1 MHLLIDG
8 QALQTASSRYR
19 GIGRFGRNL
28 LRALVIAR
36 PSCASKM
43 VQNSAVA
50 PLAADDRN
58 GLPVLSFHPP
68 LPLHRD
74 NHEVNERFYADWLTA
89 RARMACCFS
98 VLSRVGR
105 PSCRRFVGRGR
116 ACSASSMTSFPC
128 CMPNTT
134 SASLTRRTGTL
145 FAFANFCK
153 AMPCWPT
160 PRRRRGTFDAWAAA
174 RRHSSSTLAARSI
187 LCSLR
192 CRRTT
197 SLPVAGRSASV
208 SVCTAISFSTSALWI
223 LINLHGVLHAF
234 AALSPDHR
242 AALDLAVVCR
252 MKPAERAFVETAA
265 LEAGVASS
273 LRLICS
279 ADDEELRALYQMCRL
294 FFFPS
299 LYEGLGLPVLE
310 ALHCGAPVVTSNC
323 SSLPEYAGPHSW
335 LTDPASPQEMA
346 KVLQQALA
354 EPRDARRAEREAFA
368 RSFSWP
374 RSAERACAIMERITT
389 RQRRSVRRRRR
400 LAWVMP
406 LTKDA
411 RGMVEYAAEL
421 LPRLAKRFDIELI
434 AGSGS
439 LEIPESL
446 SSRHHLLTAQEVPAR
461 HAASPYDMFLYHMS
475 LPKHEKMLDLLEQ
488 FPGLVVLHNF
498 SPTDIRCLAE
508 CKMLS
513 CLGVLVHTPEA
524 WQQIRH
530 TLDVPAIHL
539 AKSMSP
545 STTEL
550 DERVRFAAAYTAWV
564 DLAIARF
571 EQSDGLWRG
580 FALQSLQSCSEPP
593 RNIINSWA
601 MLRARAQQLAGEHS
615 AGLAASAPPSAA

>member
-1 MHLLIDG
+1 MVDGAGADGVLLLSPFEGWEAVVPSFCGPRPRLFGVVHDLIPLLHAEHYLSELNTANWY
-8 QALQTASSRYR
+8 ALRFRQLLQSDALLANSEATARDVRRLGGSEAPLVVNIGGAVDPLFAPLPAHDLASRSR
-19 GIGRFGRNL
+19 QVRERFG
-28 LRALVIAR
+28 
-36 PSCASKM
+36 
-43 VQNSAVA
+43 
-50 PLAADDRN
+50 
-58 GLPVLSFHPP
+58 
-68 LPLHRD
+68 LHRD
-74 NHEVNERFYADWLTA
+74 FLLY
-89 RARMACCFS
+89 
-98 VLSRVGR
+98 VGALD
-105 PSCRRFVGRGR
+105 FNKNLRG
-116 ACSASSMTSFPC
+116 A
-128 CMPNTT
+128 
-134 SASLTRRTGTL
+134 
-145 FAFANFCK
+145 
-153 AMPCWPT
+153 
-160 PRRRRGTFDAWAAA
+160 
-174 RRHSSSTLAARSI
+174 
-187 LCSLR
+187 
-192 CRRTT
+192 
-197 SLPVAGRSASV
+197 
-208 SVCTAISFSTSALWI
+208 
-223 LINLHGVLHAF
+223 LHAF

-242 AALDLAVVCR
+242 NALDFAVVCR

-310 ALHCGAPVVTSNC
+310 ALHCGVPVVTSNC